1 MESEFI
7 ALDLAG
13 QEVEWLRSLMGD
25 IPLWGRPSPPI
36 SLHCDSQ
43 AAMCVAKNSVYNGKK
58 RHIRIRHEA
67 VRHLI
72 LNGVLTMEYI
82 RSERNL
88 ADPLTKGLNKKMVLD
103 SSRRMRLKPI

>member
-1 MESEFI
+1 M
-7 ALDLAG
+7 
-13 QEVEWLRSLMGD
+13 
-25 IPLWGRPSPPI
+25 

-43 AAMCVAKNSVYNGKK
+43 AAMGVAKSSAYNGKK

-88 ADPLTKGLNKKMVLD
+88 ADPLTKGLNRKMVLE
-103 SSRRMRLKPI
+103 SSMGMGLKPI